1 MKNSTRN
8 TIPIV
13 VRPLLV
19 SALSVVAGLAPWG
32 IPMAQAQTRPPPIVA
47 MFDIE
52 NQGAPLDG
60 DSIAR
65 LSNLMFG
72 LLVSGGLKL
81 TPQDQVRQRVIEL
94 KRESY
99 KECFDQSCQIELGKA
114 VAAEKSMSTRVTRV
128 GESCQVSTAVY
139 DLRTEATDGGASA
152 EGACT
157 EAGVS
162 QAIRKVV
169 AQLTGGRAGTEG
181 TPGRI
186 EGGVALD
193 RGEAIVNEPT
203 DRMGFLFVRTNPAGA
218 TVYINGQEKGPS
230 PQQLELPE
238 GRYIV
243 VAEMGR
249 LYHPARQEVV
259 LTTEGTRLV
268 LDLVP
273 AHGRVEVTSKPSGA
287 EVWLD
292 GVKEGI
298 TPLKLDRKPSGTY
311 RMRVQLE
318 EYVAAEQDLVVADGQ
333 TVKVHRDLDP
343 DWGTLLVESEPPGA
357 AIVLDDEATGLVTP
371 QRFTRVR
378 PGVHIIRMSLA
389 GHGERAEKGNVVR
402 GQEVRLTA
410 RLEPMLGTLVVTS
423 AYGDGTPCEGE
434 LTLDGKPAGSTP
446 WRGQVLAVE
455 HRLAV
460 ACPGG
465 RGTSAAQVRHNQ
477 RTESAVVV
485 SGRAPVDEAAQ
496 AAARAAQIERERA
509 AKAERE
515 RAAQARQQ
523 QAQAA
528 PAEGGAGG
536 ASGSV
541 TQVVTA
547 PVPGD
552 RRVRVPVTLSAA
564 EGFLRYGGDTRR
576 THVGMGLDV
585 GLRFRGASWLV
596 PGLGLWWTVES
607 PVAVTLRP
615 GIQWYFGKFPMYV
628 RTALAAM
635 VTPERS
641 VGFHAGLG
649 GDVPL
654 WKGGF
659 LALEATTTV
668 WSARVVPM
676 EFRVGVGHAF

>member
-8 TIPIV
+8 TISIV

-19 SALSVVAGLAPWG
+19 SALSVVVGLPLG
-32 IPMAQAQTRPPPIVA
+32 GVPTVRAQTPPAPIVA

-52 NQGAPLDG
+52 NQGAPLDN
-60 DSIAR
+60 DSMAR
-65 LSNLMFG
+65 LSNMMFG
-72 LLVSGGLKL
+72 LLVAGGFKL

-94 KRESY
+94 KRDSY
-99 KECFDQSCQIELGKA
+99 KDCFDQSCQIELGKA
-114 VAAEKSMSTRVTRV
+114 VAAAKSMSTRVTRV
-128 GESCQVSTAVY
+128 GESCQVATAVY
-139 DLRTEATDGGASA
+139 DLRTEATDSGASA
-152 EGACT
+152 EGPCT

-162 QAIRKVV
+162 LAIRRVV
-169 AQLTGGRAGTEG
+169 AQLTGGRAGGEG
-181 TPGRI
+181 TAGRI
-186 EGGVALD
+186 VGGVALD

-218 TVYINGQEKGPS
+218 TVYVNGQEKGPS

-238 GRYIV
+238 GRYVV

-273 AHGRVEVTSKPSGA
+273 AHGRVDITSKPSGA

-298 TPLKLDRKPSGTY
+298 TPLRLDRKPSGTY

-333 TVKVHRDLDP
+333 TVRIHRDLDP
-343 DWGTLLVESEPPGA
+343 DWGTLLVESDPPGA

-371 QRFTRVR
+371 ARFQRVR
-378 PGVHIIRMSLA
+378 PGVHIVRLSLA
-389 GHGERAEKGNVVR
+389 GHGERADKAGVVR
-402 GQEVRLTA
+402 GQEA
-410 RLEPMLGTLVVTS
+410 RLSVQLDPMLGTLVVTS
-423 AYGDGTPCEGE
+423 AYGDGTPCEGD
-434 LTLDGKPAGSTP
+434 LVIDGKGVGRTP

-455 HRLAV
+455 HSVSV

-465 RGTSAAQVRHNQ
+465 RGTQRAQVRHNQ
-477 RTESAVVV
+477 RTESVVAV

-496 AAARAAQIERERA
+496 AAARAAQAERERA
-509 AKAERE
+509 ARAEAE
-515 RAAQARQQ
+515 RAAQARQR

-528 PAEGGAGG
+528 AEGGTG
-536 ASGSV
+536 AVSGAV
-541 TQVVTA
+541 TQGVTA
-547 PVPGD
+547 PVPGE
-552 RRVRVPVTLSAA
+552 RRVRVPVTLSVA

-635 VTPERS
+635 VTPRRS

-649 GDVPL
+649 GDIPL

-668 WSARVVPM
+668 WSARVVPV
-676 EFRVGVGHAF
+676 EFRLGIGHAF